1 MSTTCVGKETRAWQI
16 RNAYQQEDTNHSM
29 HTSCHMNSLIGKHL
43 VDAADLITG
52 GNDEGDHGRAI
63 SSGRL
68 QILDELLHLE
78 DLDLCGA
85 VGCE

>member
-1 MSTTCVGKETRAWQI
+1 MLEKKHVLGRYETP
-16 RNAYQQEDTNHSM
+16 TNRKIHQRHSM
-29 HTSCHMNSLIGKHL
+29 HISYRMHSLIGKHL
-43 VDAADLITG
+43 VDAADLIAG

-78 DLDLCGA
+78 DLDLWCSWL
-85 VGCE
+85 